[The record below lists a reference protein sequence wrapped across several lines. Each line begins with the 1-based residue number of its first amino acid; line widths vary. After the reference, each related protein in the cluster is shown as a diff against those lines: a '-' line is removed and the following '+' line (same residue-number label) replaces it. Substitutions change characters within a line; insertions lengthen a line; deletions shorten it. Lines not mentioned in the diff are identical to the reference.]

1 MYISVGMPLRIAG
14 FSLIWHMWV
23 FAALGLMAF
32 MLPDSMQ
39 MPMLGTG
46 FGGLH
51 IVFGIIIGRVGHGRQ
66 V

>member
-1 MYISVGMPLRIAG
+1 
-14 FSLIWHMWV
+14 
-23 FAALGLMAF
+23 

-39 MPMLGTG
+39 MLMLGTG

-51 IVFGIIIGRVGHGRQ
+51 IIFGIIIRRVGHGRQ